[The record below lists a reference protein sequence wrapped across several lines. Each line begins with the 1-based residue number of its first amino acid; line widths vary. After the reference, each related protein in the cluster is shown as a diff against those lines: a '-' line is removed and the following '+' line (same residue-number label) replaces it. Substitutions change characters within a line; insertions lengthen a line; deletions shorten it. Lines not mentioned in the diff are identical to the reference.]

1 MLKEKPP
8 WCRWCNRE
16 HGRTRGGTVA
26 GPVLFALPGD
36 IAKRIE
42 LSGRYFNFNFN
53 FNFNVE
59 RECTGVCRTT
69 PGVAGSSVVSAHLA
83 STQSLQTF
91 SQGVVQ
97 REEPRLELQN
107 S

>member
-1 MLKEKPP
+1 M
-8 WCRWCNRE
+8 
-16 HGRTRGGTVA
+16 
-26 GPVLFALPGD
+26 PVLFALPGE

-42 LSGRYFNFNFN
+42 LSGRY

-69 PGVAGSSVVSAHLA
+69 HGVGGSSVVSAHMA
-83 STQSLQTF
+83 ITQSLQTF
-91 SQGVVQ
+91 SQDVVE

>member
-1 MLKEKPP
+1 M
-8 WCRWCNRE
+8 
-16 HGRTRGGTVA
+16 VA
-26 GPVLFALPGD
+26 GPVLFAPPGD

-53 FNFNVE
+53 FNVV

-69 PGVAGSSVVSAHLA
+69 HGVAGSSVVSAYMA
-83 STQSLQTF
+83 ITQSLQTF